1 MMAQPT
7 GSNMFGCFPLV
18 VFVALLGFL
27 AFAALRPTRV
37 FNVPVTPF
45 EATAEPAQSG
55 GTAEGRQSLTVI
67 EKVETQVSASMPAT
81 ITMHLMGYQPDGC
94 KFPVQVEQTRSGDS
108 VTVKIFRIVPIDVM
122 CTMDLNPYDDTI
134 TLDGTFES
142 GTYTVDVNGTVVVV
156 KV

>member
-1 MMAQPT
+1 
-7 GSNMFGCFPLV
+7 
-18 VFVALLGFL
+18 
-27 AFAALRPTRV
+27 
-37 FNVPVTPF
+37 
-45 EATAEPAQSG
+45 
-55 GTAEGRQSLTVI
+55 
-67 EKVETQVSASMPAT
+67 
-81 ITMHLMGYQPDGC
+81 MHLMGYQPDGC

-108 VTVKIFRIVPIDVM
+108 VTVKIYRIVPTDVM

>member
-1 MMAQPT
+1 MAQPT

-18 VFVALLGFL
+18 VIVAMLGFL
-27 AFAALRPTRV
+27 VFATLRPTRV
-37 FNVPVTPF
+37 LSLPVAPV
-45 EATAEPAQSG
+45 EATVEQAQSG
-55 GTAEGRQSLTVI
+55 GTEGRQSLTVI

-94 KFPVQVEQTRSGDS
+94 KLPVQVEQTRSGDT
-108 VTVKIFRIVPIDVM
+108 VTVKIYRILPIDVL

-134 TLDGTFES
+134 TLNGTFES
-142 GTYTVDVNGTVVVV
+142 GTYTVDVNGTVVMV